1 MDKTVSLVLNT
12 TNDSSV
18 LSFGKFP
25 FWQGLFDKPGIA
37 KTLPFKLFC
46 KKGEHIKLDSSA
58 FDINDVTG
66 VYQESDYNFITKP
79 PGSSNWSNLL
89 GDISIS
95 WVKKLIPKD
104 FLVSN
109 VLEIGAGS
117 LYVAQG
123 IKKLMSLDNYVIVDP
138 SIRESSDHFNIIKEY
153 FPSKKTGSLKF
164 DLILAFNTLEHLS
177 EPESFLNSI
186 KDHLTEKGM
195 VVLTFP
201 DCERQLRLG
210 DLNVLLHEHFNYF
223 TESSLVRY
231 IKKMGFE
238 LVEHHTFD
246 DTFVVLIKVN
256 KNVKEVDAGMSTENE
271 LDLLKESQKAFEK
284 SIENVKGLINRQIS
298 LGNTIGFHGATN
310 GLNTLLFLLGLENE
324 TSIRIYDGDQNKA
337 GKYLPSFH
345 GKILSSQD
353 SSYASNSIM
362 IVSAVTYFDS
372 ISKFAR
378 QQHGLTDNQIYK
390 IA

>member
-1 MDKTVSLVLNT
+1 
-12 TNDSSV
+12 
-18 LSFGKFP
+18 
-25 FWQGLFDKPGIA
+25 
-37 KTLPFKLFC
+37 
-46 KKGEHIKLDSSA
+46 LDSSA
-58 FDINDVTG
+58 LDINDVTH

-79 PGSSNWSNLL
+79 PGSSYWSNLL

-95 WVKKLIPKD
+95 WVKKLIPPD
-104 FLVSN
+104 FTVNN

-123 IKKLMSLDNYVIVDP
+123 IKRLMNLDNYVIVDP
-138 SIRESSDHFNIIKEY
+138 SIRESSDDFNIIREY
-153 FPSKKTGSLKF
+153 FPSEKTGSLKF
-164 DLILAFNTLEHLS
+164 DLILAFNTLEHLP

-210 DLNVLLHEHFNYF
+210 DLNVLLHEHINYF

-231 IKKMGFE
+231 IKKAGFK

-246 DTFVVLIKVN
+246 DTFVVLIKVSEN
-256 KNVKEVDAGMSTENE
+256 AKEIEAGLSTENE
-271 LDLLKESQKAFEK
+271 FDLLKAAHKAFGE
-284 SIENVKGLINRQIS
+284 SIENVKILIDKQIS

-324 TSIRIYDGDQNKA
+324 TRIRIYDGDQNKA

-345 GKILSSQD
+345 SKILSSLD
-353 SSYASNSIM
+353 ASYASNSIM
-362 IVSAVTYFDS
+362 IVSAITYFDS
-372 ISKFAR
+372 ISKFAK

>member
-1 MDKTVSLVLNT
+1 MEKCMPIDLTISKG
-12 TNDSSV
+12 SSV

-37 KTLPFKLFC
+37 KTLPFNLFC
-46 KKGEHIKLDSSA
+46 NPSGHIKLDSSA
-58 FDINDVTG
+58 FEMNCVID

-79 PGSSNWSNLL
+79 PGSSAWSNLL
-89 GDISIS
+89 GDTSVS
-95 WVKKLIPKD
+95 WVKKLIPAD
-104 FLVSN
+104 IQVNN

-117 LYVAQG
+117 LYVAQSV
-123 IKKLMSLDNYVIVDP
+123 KKLMNIEKYFIVDP
-138 SIRESSDHFNIIKEY
+138 SIRESSDDFEIIREY
-153 FPSKKTGSLKF
+153 FPSKKTGNLKF
-164 DLILAFNTLEHLS
+164 DLILAFNTLEHLP

-186 KDHLTEKGM
+186 KDHLTEKGL

-210 DLNVLLHEHFNYF
+210 DFNVLLHEHINYF
-223 TESSLVRY
+223 TESSMIRY
-231 IKKMGFE
+231 IEKGGFE
-238 LVEHHTFD
+238 LVEYHTFD
-246 DTFVVLIKVN
+246 DTFVVLIKLN
-256 KNVKEVDAGMSTENE
+256 ENIKELEASLSNDNE
-271 LDLLKESQKAFEK
+271 FNLLKESEKAFKK
-284 SIENVKGLINRQIS
+284 SIDEMKVLIDEQIS
-298 LGNTIGFHGATN
+298 LGNNIGFHGATN

-324 TSIRIYDGDQNKA
+324 TSIRIYDGDQNKV

-353 SSYASNSIM
+353 ASYAANSIM
-362 IVSAVTYFDS
+362 IVSAITYFDS
-372 ISKFAR
+372 ISKFAI